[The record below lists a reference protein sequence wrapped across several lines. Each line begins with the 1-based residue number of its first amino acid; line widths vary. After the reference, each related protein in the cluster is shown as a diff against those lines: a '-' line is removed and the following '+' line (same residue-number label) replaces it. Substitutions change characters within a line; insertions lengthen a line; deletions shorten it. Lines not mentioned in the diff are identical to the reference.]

1 MKDQSG
7 IRINRYLAM
16 SGLGARRAVERLV
29 REGRVVVDGVVVD
42 DLAFRVPPGAAVSVG
57 GKEVSPRRC
66 FRYVAYHKRRGILTT
81 TRDPFRRRTV
91 RDELPRQLRDLKPVG
106 RLDGDTEGLLLL
118 TDDGSFAQRVAHPS
132 FGVVK
137 KYVVEVSGRMTKK
150 DVGTLERG
158 VELSDGHMGKVKVD
172 YVKGTP
178 VGSTVSVSARYGR
191 KRMIRQMFAA
201 LGHKVKVLLRVAV
214 GPVTLGRLRSGEWR
228 ELTQEEVAALGED

>member
-81 TRDPFRRRTV
+81 TRDPFNRRTV

-172 YVKGTP
+172 SVKGTP